1 MSVQCQVKFILL
13 LMPGFSLLSLGGFL
27 DKLRF
32 SGDDEDYSRQVIC
45 HWTLAS
51 LTTGPVKASCGA
63 QLLPDS
69 CLSSLQLSTGSCDYF
84 VIFGGNIPSVVLAEA
99 ALYQPWLRSIR
110 NKSIP
115 LVSIDN
121 AAFLLAACGL
131 AGQQIL
137 VHWRHYNEFAEAFP
151 LITPVTDQNVLQ
163 QQQVYS
169 CPGGHA
175 TIELATLLLEKKLG
189 SSRAYKGLSDM
200 LVAGFSA
207 PAAAGWH
214 FADLQNS
221 TAPVRAAIITMRKN
235 ISNNLSAEEIAR
247 SSGLS
252 RRQLD
257 RCLISE
263 TGFTSRQL
271 YSEMKLDYA
280 SWLMLRTS
288 RSMQQIAAECGFT
301 DASHFSRHFKRRS
314 GSSPARWRL
323 ENKPPVNS

>member
-1 MSVQCQVKFILL
+1 MSAQRQVKFVIL

-45 HWTLAS
+45 HWTLMS
-51 LTTGPVKASCGA
+51 LSHGPLAASCGA
-63 QLLPDS
+63 LLLPDS
-69 CLSSLQLSTGSCDYF
+69 NVDILLLSEERCDYF
-84 VIFGGNIPSVVLAEA
+84 VIFGGNIPSTVLAEA
-99 ALYQPWLRSIR
+99 TRYQPLLRSIR
-110 NKSIP
+110 NKNIP

-131 AGQQIL
+131 AGQKIL
-137 VHWRHYNEFAEAFP
+137 VHWRHYNEFTEAFP
-151 LITPVTDQNVLQ
+151 QITPVTDQNVLQ
-163 QQQVYS
+163 QRQVYS
-169 CPGGHA
+169 CPGGNA
-175 TIELATLLLEKKLG
+175 TIELATLLLEKILG

-200 LVAGFSA
+200 LVAGFSP

-214 FADLQNS
+214 SADLQNS
-221 TAPVRAAIITMRKN
+221 TAPVRAAIIIMRKN
-235 ISNNLSAEEIAR
+235 ISGHLSAEEIAR
-247 SSGLS
+247 HSGLS

-280 SWLMLRTS
+280 CWLMLRTS
-288 RSMQQIAAECGFT
+288 RSLQQIAAECGFT
-301 DASHFSRHFKRRS
+301 DASHFSRHFKRRT
-314 GSSPARWRL
+314 GISPARWRL
-323 ENKPPVNS
+323 ENKPLGNS